1 MAPHPAGGILPCMTV
16 SARPPSLGPVPAVQ
30 SLVWNAW
37 YMWTELLHTSAPPA
51 LCSRAQHPPWPAH
64 RTALR
69 LTDCLLLPQVVNL
82 GEPVTSLSLSPGM
95 EMLATTH
102 TGLRGIYLWSNR
114 QAFGGGDDVVHS
126 DAVVR
131 AQLPTISAREGET
144 LAAQQQKGLH

>member
-1 MAPHPAGGILPCMTV
+1 
-16 SARPPSLGPVPAVQ
+16 
-30 SLVWNAW
+30 
-37 YMWTELLHTSAPPA
+37 
-51 LCSRAQHPPWPAH
+51 
-64 RTALR
+64 
-69 LTDCLLLPQVVNL
+69 
-82 GEPVTSLSLSPGM
+82 M

-144 LAAQQQKGLH
+144 AAAQKQKGLGVARAAAPPALVLRGAAFAMLCSHLHIGVVC